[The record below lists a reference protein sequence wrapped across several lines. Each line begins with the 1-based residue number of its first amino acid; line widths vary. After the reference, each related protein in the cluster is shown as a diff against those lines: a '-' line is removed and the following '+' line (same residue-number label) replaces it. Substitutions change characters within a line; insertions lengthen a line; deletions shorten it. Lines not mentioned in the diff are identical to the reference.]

1 MRKTSL
7 RATDGCFCPSFINST
22 AQGERCFHA
31 HRELTSISTEQGHFS
46 LSKHCCHCYIGKI
59 TITDHLHLPA
69 AHTDMI
75 MNSLYGDSESC
86 LMVCLMTAGCID
98 SLHWHWLIVL
108 YMATA
113 QIEEG
118 SISIL
123 LSIFLPV
130 SVTNREHYQGRL
142 LIYFSSKDSL
152 YIVLNLL
159 NVELSVPNV
168 QSDLMLVVCS
178 SPTKIFLTFCVI
190 KYKP

>member
-1 MRKTSL
+1 
-7 RATDGCFCPSFINST
+7 
-22 AQGERCFHA
+22 
-31 HRELTSISTEQGHFS
+31 
-46 LSKHCCHCYIGKI
+46 
-59 TITDHLHLPA
+59 
-69 AHTDMI
+69 
-75 MNSLYGDSESC
+75 
-86 LMVCLMTAGCID
+86 MVCLMAAGCID
-98 SLHWHWLIVL
+98 SLQWHWLIVL
-108 YMATA
+108 YMTTA
-113 QIEEG
+113 QTEEG

-142 LIYFSSKDSL
+142 LIYFNSKDSL

-190 KYKP
+190 KYKL